1 MMVRRMAASVLC
13 FEVLVILFFAL
24 VAMKLSDLS
33 TGTVW
38 AICGPGMVLAALLC
52 GMLRKP
58 WAYTLGWVLQ
68 AALVVAGFV
77 ITDMFFIGGCFALL
91 WYWALKAGRQIDT
104 EKAAAYAA
112 YEAAQAE
119 QAEEA
124 ERAEQTEAAAQ
135 AEAVT
140 S

>member
-1 MMVRRMAASVLC
+1 MAASVLC

-33 TGTVW
+33 SGTVW
-38 AICGPGMVLAALLC
+38 AICGPGMVVAALLC
-52 GMLRKP
+52 GMLRKS
-58 WAYTLGWVLQ
+58 WAYSLGWVLQ
-68 AALVVAGFV
+68 GALILAGFV
-77 ITDMFFIGGCFALL
+77 ITDMFFVGACFALL

-112 YEAAQAE
+112 YEAAQAAQSVE
-119 QAEEA
+119 EPQAVDETPA
-124 ERAEQTEAAAQ
+124 TQASAA
-135 AEAVT
+135 T